1 MPIII
6 IIMKI
11 IIIIRT
17 RTTLLNM
24 HSTRHRNDR
33 HGTTNARAHNNA
45 VCEHEDVTVL
55 WNRGI
60 GTEREVRQIGHI
72 QQVKKERERERKH
85 AFG

>member
-1 MPIII
+1 MV
-6 IIMKI
+6 

-24 HSTRHRNDR
+24 RSTRHRNDR
-33 HGTTNARAHNNA
+33 YGTTNARVRIRTQCKA
-45 VCEHEDVTVL
+45 VREREDVTVL

-60 GTEREVRQIGHI
+60 GTEKEVPQIGQIH
-72 QQVKKERERERKH
+72 QVKTRKRKH